1 MFRLA
6 AQIFSAYFLCHVA
19 GVHQNHL
26 NAIEPS
32 PTSTPTV
39 VSPQAV
45 ACPQTPGFESIF
57 DGETLNG
64 WEATPP
70 GTDDAWQAA
79 NGVITGTGGKNR
91 GYLTYAGNK
100 QLSNLELKLRYRF
113 TGNGNSG
120 VSIRATPDP
129 SKKRGFQSYH
139 ADLGHVG
146 IGKQVLGAWD
156 FHTPGRREHR
166 CFRGDRLV
174 IDANDQ
180 PHITPIRNGLE
191 AKDIHHGQWNHL
203 HIIARDN
210 RFMLYINGKLASE
223 FTEHLPSDKR
233 LNAGMLQLQLHDPD
247 MVVEFKEIMLKVL
260 D

>member
-1 MFRLA
+1 MLRSSVHA
-6 AQIFSAYFLCHVA
+6 AIVCFLCLVTVLHQCQLKATEPTAATTRTVA
-19 GVHQNHL
+19 N
-26 NAIEPS
+26 PR
-32 PTSTPTV
+32 TPE
-39 VSPQAV
+39 
-45 ACPQTPGFESIF
+45 FKSIF

-79 NGVITGTGGKNR
+79 NGTITGTGGKTR

-100 QLSNLELKLRYRF
+100 QLSNLELKFSYRF
-113 TGNGNSG
+113 LGKGNSG
-120 VSIRATPDP
+120 VSIRAIPDP
-129 SKKRGFQSYH
+129 TKKRSFQSYH

-156 FHTPGRREHR
+156 FHTPGRTEHR

-174 IDANDQ
+174 IDADDH
-180 PHITPIRNGLE
+180 PHLTPIQNGLE
-191 AKDIHHGQWNHL
+191 AKDIHRGQWNKV

-210 RFMLYINGKLASE
+210 HFMLYINGKLASQ

-233 LNAGMLQLQLHDPD
+233 LKRGMMQLQLHDPG
-247 MVVEFKEIMLKVL
+247 MVVEFKNIVLKVL